1 VKHEEKFRLRLSN
14 LIIIFGLLIL
24 IAMVTTWAV
33 TAVWLDMDPSL
44 ALAMSLAFGLI
55 AVLTLATFGQKTLA
69 RPTSVIAKAVTHVQQ
84 QDKQPTTK
92 PDSSPGRLGGDYIR
106 ELVKDIY
113 GLATFGNEVVN
124 KTESRRAYLDY
135 LLKSVPFAVF
145 VFDKAGNLQYSNQT
159 GRSYL
164 DIDYKEA
171 QGMHID
177 KVLPLQFQSDD
188 NLESWVEFSRENKIK
203 DDKFFERVSLVRID
217 SSRNIFDAIAHYSKD
232 DPAGVEV
239 LLALAERTEQYMAD
253 ESEMDFVAL
262 AAHEL
267 RGPITIIRG
276 YLDVFEDE
284 MKDVFNVEQRGL
296 LQKAT
301 VASEQLS
308 DTVNNIL
315 NIARIDQEHMKL
327 HIRETNW
334 ADVIN
339 ETYENLKLRA
349 QVHGRVLK
357 LAIPDKLPSIAVD
370 RASIMEVISN
380 LVDNAIKYSYEGG
393 TITISVK
400 EEDNFIS
407 TTVQDNGIGIPKSV
421 IGKLFTKFYRS
432 HRSRQAVTGTGL
444 GLYICKVIV
453 DSHGGNIWVRSTEG
467 KGSTFGFELPT
478 YESVAEALEKGDSD
492 GLEIKRSSHGWI
504 KNHSMYRR

>member
-1 VKHEEKFRLRLSN
+1 MRHEEKYHLRLSN
-14 LIIIFGLLIL
+14 LLILFGLAIL
-24 IAMVTTWAV
+24 AGMAGAWAV
-33 TAVWLDMDPSL
+33 TAIWLEIQASLSL
-44 ALAMSLAFGLI
+44 AITLAFGLVV
-55 AVLTLATFGQKTLA
+55 VLTVATFGRRILS
-69 RPTSVIAKAVTHVQQ
+69 RPTGTIAKAIGHVQ
-84 QDKQPTTK
+84 DHEHYAIK
-92 PDSSPGRLGGDYIR
+92 PEEPGKLGGDYIR
-106 ELVKDIY
+106 DLIKDIY
-113 GLATFGNEVVN
+113 ELATLNNDATNEIE
-124 KTESRRAYLDY
+124 TRRSYLDY
-135 LLKSVPFAVF
+135 ILESAPFAVY
-145 VFDKAGNLQYSNQT
+145 VFNKAGNLQYANSSGQD
-159 GRSYL
+159 YL

-171 QGMHID
+171 RGMHID

-188 NLESWVEFSRENKIK
+188 DLESWVEFSRENKIK
-203 DDKFFERVSLVRID
+203 DDKFFERVSLVRVD
-217 SSRNIFDAIAHYSKD
+217 SSRNIFDVIAHYSKD

-301 VASEQLS
+301 VSSEQLS

-327 HIRETNW
+327 HIREANW
-334 ADVIN
+334 LDVIS
-339 ETYENLKLRA
+339 EAYDNLKLRA
-349 QVHGRVLK
+349 QVHGRVLE
-357 LAIPDKLPSIAVD
+357 LNLPKELPPIAVD

-393 TITISVK
+393 TITIGVK
-400 EEDNFIS
+400 AEDNFIS
-407 TTVQDNGIGIPKSV
+407 TTVTDNGIGIPKSV
-421 IGKLFTKFYRS
+421 IGQLFKKFYRS

-453 DSHGGNIWVRSTEG
+453 DSHGGNIWVRSVEG
-467 KGSTFGFELPT
+467 KGATFGFELPT
-478 YESVAEALEKGDSD
+478 YESVAEALKKGDSD
-492 GLEIKRSSHGWI
+492 GLGIRRSSHGWI

>member
-1 VKHEEKFRLRLSN
+1 MKHEEKFHLRLSN
-14 LIIIFGLLIL
+14 LIILFGLVIL
-24 IAMVTTWAV
+24 FGMAIAWGI
-33 TAVWLDMDPSL
+33 TAIWLGLEPG
-44 ALAMSLAFGLI
+44 MSLAISLGVGLLL
-55 AVLTLATFGQKTLA
+55 VLAIATFGQKVIA
-69 RPTSVIAKAVTHVQQ
+69 RPVSDISGAVGHVQNHESY
-84 QDKQPTTK
+84 TLK
-92 PDSSPGRLGGDYIR
+92 PEEPGKLGGAYIR
-106 ELVKDIY
+106 DLVKQIY
-113 GLATFGNEVVN
+113 ELATINNDTTNEIDA
-124 KTESRRAYLDY
+124 RRAYLDY
-135 LLKSVPFAVF
+135 ILQSAPFAVY
-145 VFDKAGNLQYSNQT
+145 VFDKSGNLQYANER
-159 GRSYL
+159 GEEYL
-164 DIDYKEA
+164 DIVYEEA
-171 QGMHID
+171 KGMHID

-188 NLESWVEFSRENKIK
+188 DLESWVEFSRENKIK
-203 DDKFFERVSLVRID
+203 DDKFFERVGLVRTD
-217 SSRNIFDAIAHYSKD
+217 SSRHIFDAIAHYSKD
-232 DPAGVEV
+232 DTAGVEV

-327 HIRETNW
+327 HIREANW
-334 ADVIN
+334 LDVIN
-339 ETYENLKLRA
+339 EAYESLKLRA
-349 QVHGRVLK
+349 QVHGRVLELSLPK
-357 LAIPDKLPSIAVD
+357 KLPTIAVD

-393 TITISVK
+393 TITIAAK
-400 EEDNFIS
+400 EDDNFIS

-421 IGKLFTKFYRS
+421 IGHLFKKFYRS

-444 GLYICKVIV
+444 GLYICKVII

-467 KGSTFGFELPT
+467 KSTTFGFELPT
-478 YESVAEALEKGDSD
+478 YESVAEALKKGDSD
-492 GLEIKRSSHGWI
+492 GQGIRRSSHGWI